1 MDYTPK
7 IMQTKDYII
16 LNNKTLA
23 ISPFKSD
30 PRQEYPRA

>member
-1 MDYTPK
+1 MDYAPK
-7 IMQTKDYII
+7 VMQTKDHIT

-30 PRQEYPRA
+30 PRQGCPRA